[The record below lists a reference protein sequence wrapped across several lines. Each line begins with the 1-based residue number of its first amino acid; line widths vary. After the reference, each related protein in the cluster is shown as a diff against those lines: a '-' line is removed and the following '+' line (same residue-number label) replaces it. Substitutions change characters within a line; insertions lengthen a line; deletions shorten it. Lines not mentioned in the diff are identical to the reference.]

1 MAKVPALTPFYQAV
15 QSLFGRFRVS
25 AKSVFKGSFKVEYRG
40 VKAQRCPFDYVIY
53 QMILSEL
60 RPDLVIEVGT
70 NFGGGALYLADL
82 MEIMGHG
89 MLHAIDIRNAATSEL
104 VQGHPRIKM
113 FTEGWDKYDTREAE
127 GNKKVLVIEDSSHT
141 YENTIGVMRKFAP
154 LVTPGSYLIV
164 EDGIVTAI
172 GMQKKYDGG
181 PLRAI
186 KDFLN
191 ETTDFHID
199 RKRCDMFGKNATFNI
214 DGYLKKRE

>member
-1 MAKVPALTPFYQAV
+1 MSKHIYRAIQNIL
-15 QSLFGRFRVS
+15 GRFRVD
-25 AKSVFKGSFKVEYRG
+25 ANSVFKGVFSVEYRG
-40 VKAQRCPFDYVIY
+40 VRALRCPFDYVIY
-53 QMILSEL
+53 QMLLSEL

-89 MLHAIDIRNAATSEL
+89 VIHTIDIKKATSEI
-104 VQGHPRIKM
+104 VQKHPRIRM

-127 GNKKVLVIEDSSHT
+127 GYKKVLVIEDSSHT

-154 LVTPGSYLIV
+154 VVTPGSYLIV
-164 EDGIVTAI
+164 EDGIVSALGI
-172 GMQKKYDGG
+172 QNKYGGG

-186 KDFLN
+186 NEFLKAESDFY
-191 ETTDFHID
+191 ID

-214 DGYLKKRE
+214 DGYLRKKE